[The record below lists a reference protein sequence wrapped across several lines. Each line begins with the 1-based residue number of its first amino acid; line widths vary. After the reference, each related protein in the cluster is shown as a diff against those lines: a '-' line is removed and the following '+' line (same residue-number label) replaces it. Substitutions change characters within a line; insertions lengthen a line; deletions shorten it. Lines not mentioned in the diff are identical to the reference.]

1 MYPELFRIGNFTISS
16 YGVMAAIAFLVGYWL
31 SSLEFKRR
39 GLDERLLGN
48 FLIAAMVGGMVG
60 AKILYLFENVSLSE
74 LIRNPIPHLLS
85 RGGFTYYGGLFGGA
99 LLMWVVAARNKM
111 SFWTLG
117 DAIAPAVAIGYALAR
132 VGCFLVGDDYGIPS
146 DLPWAV
152 AFPKGLP
159 PTDVRVHPTQIYE
172 IILSVII
179 FIYLWKIR
187 KKDAP
192 TGWLFSIFL
201 ILAGLERFL
210 VEIIRN
216 TTPSPI
222 PHISIAQL
230 MSIVMILIGIIKLVQ
245 IHTLKTNVE
254 KRRA

>member
-1 MYPELFRIGNFTISS
+1 MYPELLRVGNFTISS
-16 YGVMAAIAFLVGYWL
+16 YGVMAAIAFLVAYWL

-39 GLDERLLGN
+39 RLDEKLLGN

-60 AKILYLFENVSLSE
+60 AKIVYLFENVPLSE
-74 LIRNPIPHLLS
+74 LLRNPIPHLFS
-85 RGGFTYYGGLFGGA
+85 RGGLTYYGGLFGGA
-99 LLMWVVAARNKM
+99 LLMWIVAYKNKM

-117 DAIAPAVAIGYALAR
+117 DAIAPAVAIAYALAR
-132 VGCFLVGDDYGIPS
+132 VGCFLVGDDYGVPS
-146 DLPWAV
+146 NLPWAI

-192 TGWLFSIFL
+192 TGLLFSIFL
-201 ILAGLERFL
+201 ILAGIERFL
-210 VEIIRN
+210 VEIVRD
-216 TTPSPI
+216 TTPSPV

-230 MSIVMILIGIIKLVQ
+230 MSIVLIVVGIIKLAQ
-245 IHTLKTNVE
+245 IRALKAGVE
-254 KRRA
+254 KGRA

>member
-16 YGVMAAIAFLVGYWL
+16 YGVMVALAFLVAYWL

-48 FLIAAMVGGMVG
+48 FLIAAMVGGIIG
-60 AKILYLFENVSLSE
+60 AKVVYLLENVTLSE
-74 LIRNPIPHLLS
+74 FLREPLKYILA
-85 RGGFTYYGGLFGGA
+85 RGGLTYLGGLLGAA
-99 LLMWVVAARNKM
+99 LLMWFIAYRNKM
-111 SFWTLG
+111 GFWTLG
-117 DAIAPAVAIGYALAR
+117 DAVAPGLTIAYAIAR
-132 VGCFLVGDDYGIPS
+132 VGCLLVGDDYGVPS
-146 DLPWAV
+146 DLPWAM

-159 PTDVRVHPTQIYE
+159 PTDERVHPTQIYE
-172 IILSVII
+172 VILMGAV

-187 KKDAP
+187 KKQAP

-210 VEIIRN
+210 VEFVRA

-222 PHISIAQL
+222 PHLSLAQL
-230 MSIVMILIGIIKLVQ
+230 MSAVMIIIGIIKLIQ
-245 IHTLKTNVE
+245 IHRLKIN
-254 KRRA
+254 

>member
-16 YGVMAAIAFLVGYWL
+16 YGVMAAIAFLVAYWL

-39 GLDERLLGN
+39 RLDERLLGN

-60 AKILYLFENVSLSE
+60 AKLLYLFENVPLSE
-74 LIRNPIPHLLS
+74 LVQNPIQHLLS

-99 LLMWVVAARNKM
+99 LLMWFIAYKNKM
-111 SFWTLG
+111 SFLTLG
-117 DAIAPAVAIGYALAR
+117 DTIAPAVAIAYVLAR

-146 DLPWAV
+146 NLPWAI

-159 PTDVRVHPTQIYE
+159 PTAERVHPTQIYE
-172 IILSVII
+172 IILSLII
-179 FIYLWKIR
+179 FIYLWETR

-201 ILAGLERFL
+201 ILAGVERFL
-210 VEIIRN
+210 VEIVRD

-245 IHTLKTNVE
+245 IRALKAGVE
-254 KRRA
+254 KGRA

>member
-1 MYPELFRIGNFTISS
+1 MYPELFRVGNFGISS
-16 YGVMAAIAFLVGYWL
+16 YGVMAAIAFLVAYWL

-39 GLDERLLGN
+39 GLDEKLLGN

-60 AKILYLFENVSLSE
+60 AKILYVLENIPFSE
-74 LIRNPIPHLLS
+74 LVRNPIPYLFS

-99 LLMWVVAARNKM
+99 LLMWVVAYKNKM

-117 DAIAPAVAIGYALAR
+117 DAIAPAVAIAYAIAR
-132 VGCFLVGDDYGIPS
+132 IGCFLVGDDYGVPS
-146 DLPWAV
+146 NLPWAI

-192 TGWLFSIFL
+192 TGRLFSIFL
-201 ILAGLERFL
+201 ILAGIERFL
-210 VEIIRN
+210 VEIVRN

-230 MSIVMILIGIIKLVQ
+230 MSVVMILIGIIKLIQ
-245 IHTLKTNVE
+245 IRTLKINME

>member
-1 MYPELFRIGNFTISS
+1 MYPELLRVGNFTISS
-16 YGVMAAIAFLVGYWL
+16 YGVTAAIAFLVAYWL

-39 GLDERLLGN
+39 RLDEKLLGN

-60 AKILYLFENVSLSE
+60 AKIVYVFENVPLSE
-74 LIRNPIPHLLS
+74 LLRNPIPHLFS

-99 LLMWVVAARNKM
+99 LLMWIVAYKNKM

-117 DAIAPAVAIGYALAR
+117 DTIAPAVAIAYALAR
-132 VGCFLVGDDYGIPS
+132 VGCFLVGDDYGVPS
-146 DLPWAV
+146 NLPWAI

-172 IILSVII
+172 IILSLII

-192 TGWLFSIFL
+192 TGWLFSLFL
-201 ILAGLERFL
+201 ILAGIERFL
-210 VEIIRN
+210 VEIVRD

-230 MSIVMILIGIIKLVQ
+230 MSIVLILVGIIKLVQ
-245 IHTLKTNVE
+245 VRALKAGVV
-254 KRRA
+254 KGRA

>member
-1 MYPELFRIGNFTISS
+1 MYPELFRVGNFTISS
-16 YGVMAAIAFLVGYWL
+16 YGVMAAIAFLVAYWL
-31 SSLEFKRR
+31 SSLEFRRR

-74 LIRNPIPHLLS
+74 LVRNPIPHLLS

-99 LLMWVVAARNKM
+99 LLMWVIAYRNKM

-117 DAIAPAVAIGYALAR
+117 DAIAPAVAIAYALAR
-132 VGCFLVGDDYGIPS
+132 VGCFLVGDDYGVPS
-146 DLPWAV
+146 DLPWAI

-172 IILSVII
+172 IILSAII

-201 ILAGLERFL
+201 ILAGIERFL
-210 VEIIRN
+210 VEIVRD

-222 PHISIAQL
+222 PHISIAQI
-230 MSIVMILIGIIKLVQ
+230 MSIIMIIIGIIKLVQ
-245 IHTLKTNVE
+245 IRALKAGVE
-254 KRRA
+254 KGRA

>member
-1 MYPELFRIGNFTISS
+1 MHPELLRIGNFTISS
-16 YGVMAAIAFLVGYWL
+16 YGVMAAVAFLVAYWL

-39 GLDERLLGN
+39 GLDEKLLGN

-60 AKILYLFENVSLSE
+60 AKLLYIFENVPFSE
-74 LIRNPIPHLLS
+74 LIRNPIPYLLS
-85 RGGFTYYGGLFGGA
+85 RGGFTYYGGLLGGA
-99 LLMWVVAARNKM
+99 LLMWIIAYRNKM

-117 DAIAPAVAIGYALAR
+117 DAIAPAVIIAYALAR
-132 VGCFLVGDDYGIPS
+132 VGCFLVGDDYGVPS
-146 DLPWAV
+146 NLPWAI

-172 IILSVII
+172 IILSLII
-179 FIYLWKIR
+179 FICLWKIR

-201 ILAGLERFL
+201 ILAGIERFL
-210 VEIIRN
+210 VEIVRD

-222 PHISIAQL
+222 PYISIAQL

-245 IHTLKTNVE
+245 IHALKTGVE
-254 KRRA
+254 KGST

>member
-1 MYPELFRIGNFTISS
+1 MYPELIRIGNFTISS
-16 YGVMAAIAFLVGYWL
+16 YGVMAAIAFLVAYWL

-39 GLDERLLGN
+39 RLDEKLLGN
-48 FLIAAMVGGMVG
+48 FLIAAMVGGIVG
-60 AKILYLFENVSLSE
+60 AKILYIFENVPLSE
-74 LIRNPIPHLLS
+74 IVRNPITYLFS

-99 LLMWVVAARNKM
+99 LLMWIIAYRNKM

-117 DAIAPAVAIGYALAR
+117 DAIAPAVAVAYAIAR
-132 VGCFLVGDDYGIPS
+132 VGCFLVGDDYGVPS
-146 DLPWAV
+146 DLPWAI

-172 IILSVII
+172 IILSLII
-179 FIYLWKIR
+179 FIYLWRIR

-201 ILAGLERFL
+201 ILAGVERFL
-210 VEIIRN
+210 VEIVRN

-230 MSIVMILIGIIKLVQ
+230 MSVVMIIIGIIKLVQ
-245 IHTLKTNVE
+245 IRTVKANVE
-254 KRRA
+254 KGRA

>member
-1 MYPELFRIGNFTISS
+1 MYPELFRVGSFTISS
-16 YGVMAAIAFLVGYWL
+16 YGVMAAIAFLVAYWL

-39 GLDERLLGN
+39 GLDERLLGD

-60 AKILYLFENVSLSE
+60 AKILYLFENVPFSE
-74 LIRNPIPHLLS
+74 FVRNPIPYLFS
-85 RGGFTYYGGLFGGA
+85 RGGFTYYGGLLGGA
-99 LLMWVVAARNKM
+99 LLMWVVAYRNRI

-117 DAIAPAVAIGYALAR
+117 DAIAPAVIIAYALAR
-132 VGCFLVGDDYGIPS
+132 VGCFLVGDDYGVPS
-146 DLPWAV
+146 DLPWAI

-159 PTDVRVHPTQIYE
+159 PTTERVHPTQIYE

-187 KKDAP
+187 KKDVP
-192 TGWLFSIFL
+192 SGWLFSIFL
-201 ILAGLERFL
+201 ILAGVERFL
-210 VEIIRN
+210 VEIVRN

-230 MSIVMILIGIIKLVQ
+230 MSIVMILIGVIKLVQ
-245 IHTLKTNVE
+245 IRAIKANME
-254 KRRA
+254 KGRA

>member
-1 MYPELFRIGNFTISS
+1 MYPELFRIGNFGISS
-16 YGVMAAIAFLVGYWL
+16 YGVMAAIAFLVAYWL

-39 GLDERLLGN
+39 GLDEKLLGN

-60 AKILYLFENVSLSE
+60 AKILYVLENIPFSE
-74 LIRNPIPHLLS
+74 LVRNPIPYLFS

-99 LLMWVVAARNKM
+99 LLMWIVAYKNKM

-117 DAIAPAVAIGYALAR
+117 DAIAPAVAIAYALAR
-132 VGCFLVGDDYGIPS
+132 VGCFLVGDDYGVPS
-146 DLPWAV
+146 NLPWAI

-179 FIYLWKIR
+179 FIYLWKIK

>member
-1 MYPELFRIGNFTISS
+1 MHPELLRIGNFTISS
-16 YGVMAAIAFLVGYWL
+16 YGVMAAVAFLVAYWL

-39 GLDERLLGN
+39 GLDEKLLGN

-60 AKILYLFENVSLSE
+60 AKLLYIFENVPFSE
-74 LIRNPIPHLLS
+74 LIRNPIPYLFS
-85 RGGFTYYGGLFGGA
+85 RGGFTYYGGLLGGA
-99 LLMWVVAARNKM
+99 LLMWIIAYRNKM

-117 DAIAPAVAIGYALAR
+117 DAIAPAVIIAYALAR
-132 VGCFLVGDDYGIPS
+132 VGCFLVGDDYGVPS
-146 DLPWAV
+146 NLPWAI

-159 PTDVRVHPTQIYE
+159 PTDARVHPTQIYE
-172 IILSVII
+172 IILSLII

-187 KKDAP
+187 KKDAS
-192 TGWLFSIFL
+192 TGWLFCIFL
-201 ILAGLERFL
+201 ILAGIERFL
-210 VEIIRN
+210 VEIVRD

-245 IHTLKTNVE
+245 IHALKTGV
-254 KRRA
+254 

>member
-1 MYPELFRIGNFTISS
+1 MHPELLRIGNFTISS
-16 YGVMAAIAFLVGYWL
+16 YGVMAAVAFLVAYWL

-39 GLDERLLGN
+39 GLDEKLLGN

-60 AKILYLFENVSLSE
+60 AKLLYIFENVPFSE
-74 LIRNPIPHLLS
+74 LIRNPIPYLFS
-85 RGGFTYYGGLFGGA
+85 RGGFTYYGGLLGGA
-99 LLMWVVAARNKM
+99 LLMWIIAYRNKM

-117 DAIAPAVAIGYALAR
+117 DAIAPAVIIAYALAR
-132 VGCFLVGDDYGIPS
+132 VGCFLVGDDYGVPS
-146 DLPWAV
+146 NLPWAI

-159 PTDVRVHPTQIYE
+159 PTDARVHPTQIYE
-172 IILSVII
+172 IILSLII

-192 TGWLFSIFL
+192 TGWLFCIFL
-201 ILAGLERFL
+201 ILAGIERFL
-210 VEIIRN
+210 VEIVRD

-245 IHTLKTNVE
+245 IHALKTGVE
-254 KRRA
+254 KGRT

>member
-1 MYPELFRIGNFTISS
+1 MYPELFRIGNFGISS
-16 YGVMAAIAFLVGYWL
+16 YGVMAAIAFLVAYWL

-39 GLDERLLGN
+39 GLDEKLLGN

-60 AKILYLFENVSLSE
+60 AKILYVLENIPFSE
-74 LIRNPIPHLLS
+74 LVRNPIPYLFS

-99 LLMWVVAARNKM
+99 LLMWIVAYKNKM

-117 DAIAPAVAIGYALAR
+117 DAIAPAVAIAYALAR
-132 VGCFLVGDDYGIPS
+132 VGCFLVGDDYGVPS
-146 DLPWAV
+146 NLPWAI